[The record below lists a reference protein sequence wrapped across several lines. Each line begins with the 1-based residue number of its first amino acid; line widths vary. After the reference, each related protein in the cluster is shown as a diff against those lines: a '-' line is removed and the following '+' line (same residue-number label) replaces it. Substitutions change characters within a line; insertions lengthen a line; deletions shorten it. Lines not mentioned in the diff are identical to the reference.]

1 MKESILEQLGLSPNE
16 AKVYMTL
23 IKNGE
28 QGVSEIS
35 KHSGIHRRNVY
46 DAVHRLLSKGLVF
59 EIISAKESLYGGVD
73 PEKLRELLAEKQNQL
88 ELAMPELVSIYKQHS
103 SDYGTFVF
111 EGYQGMKN
119 IWRLML
125 DSKSKVYTL
134 GGKGHWFDENL
145 KDDLDVLFQGVKK
158 NKITFQ
164 ILFDHQA
171 LNRFPALKDYY
182 KGNGKYRILPADYDT
197 SCTIHIFGEYVVIY
211 NGVGYGKL
219 DPNSSFFII
228 KSVGIADSYRKWFEF
243 MWMRSK
249 EYKTK
254 AGK

>member
-1 MKESILEQLGLSPNE
+1 MKESILEKLGLSPNE

-46 DAVHRLLSKGLVF
+46 DAVRRLLSKGLVF
-59 EIISAKESLYGGVD
+59 EIISSRESLYGGVD

-88 ELAMPELVSIYKQHS
+88 ELAMPELVSIYQQQT

-119 IWRLML
+119 IWRLIL
-125 DSKSKVYTL
+125 NSKSKVYTL
-134 GGKGHWFDENL
+134 GGKGQWFDPNI
-145 KDDLDVLFQGVKK
+145 KDELDDFFKGVKK
-158 NKITFQ
+158 QKITFQ

-171 LNRFPALKDYY
+171 LTRFPDLKNYY

-197 SCTIHIFGEYVVIY
+197 SCTIHVFGEYVVIY

-219 DPNSSFFII
+219 DPNCSFFII
-228 KSVGIADSYRKWFEF
+228 KSLGIADSYRSWFDF
-243 MWMRSK
+243 MWTRSK
-249 EYKTK
+249 EYKK
-254 AGK
+254 